1 MREVS
6 HSRYLR
12 LFFSFFI
19 SFILNLM
26 FLLRFAKPK
35 NYLPKITTNLHDA
48 ARIDANKRL
57 ILNIEKCIQ
66 DSQVGPLMPLP
77 IRLLEGMS
85 GQRFRQL
92 LNKLIKIPISGSYL
106 EIGTFKGSTA
116 ISALYQSQRTAILID
131 NWSEFGGP
139 KETALKNL
147 ARHCPTAVLN
157 FVDQSFE
164 DFCKVNT
171 REKIAIYFYDGG
183 HSFEEQRMAVK
194 FIDKLNFDKLIFI
207 VDDFRWETV
216 RKATSDEINHLGSS
230 LVQSWIILPSEKDRL
245 FRYGNWHNGY
255 FIGLLSKL

>member
-1 MREVS
+1 MEMSQFKKIRVVS
-6 HSRYLR
+6 
-12 LFFSFFI
+12 SFFNQ
-19 SFILNLM
+19 LHRNLM
-26 FLLRFAKPK
+26 FLLRFARPK
-35 NYLPKITTNLHDA
+35 EEQPRITTSLHDA
-48 ARIDANKRL
+48 ARIDASRDL

-85 GQRFRQL
+85 GQRFRSL

-116 ISALYQSQRTAILID
+116 ISALYQNQRTAILID

-147 ARHCPTAVLN
+147 MRHCPTAVLN
-157 FVDQSFE
+157 IVDQSFD

-171 REKIAIYFYDGG
+171 REKIAVYFYDGG
-183 HSFEEQRMAVK
+183 HSFEEQMMAVK

-216 RKATSDEINHLGSS
+216 QKATSDSIGSLSSS

-245 FRYGNWHNGY
+245 FRYGHWHNGY
-255 FIGLLSKL
+255 FIGLLSKI